1 MSICKCGSR
10 ALNDDPERIL
20 CDCCWRDAEI
30 DRLRAAL
37 DEVQTARRRG
47 DEIVAGYEIEIQRLR
62 AIVDKLPTTADGV
75 TVVPGVDRAWWPKAD
90 KHTDHWQNGGRPGCD
105 GFMPCWTYDP
115 IEGSNCEERQIR
127 VDECYS
133 TREAAEKSSHGTTE

>member
-75 TVVPGVDRAWWPKAD
+75 TVVPGIDYVWIVRNGEALRGLVLTCFHDDWYAD
-90 KHTDHWQNGGRPGCD
+90 LRWQTENGGWCGAP
-105 GFMPCWTYDP
+105 
-115 IEGSNCEERQIR
+115 S
-127 VDECYS
+127 VSECYS
-133 TREAAEKSSHGTTE
+133 TREAAEKASHGTTE